1 VSIRSNNRKE
11 LDTRG
16 ARSIMTLGG
25 GDQLA
30 RGAVK
35 AQFTTPNVTDE
46 RWKEMFGGDSGF
58 EERMRKKALAEG
70 LTEEQYEAAKQEAVR
85 QAEEMEQETKR
96 EREALQATF
105 KIRAIQD
112 RIIVRRV
119 EAENKLGKLYL
130 ADETV
135 EKPYEGIAIA
145 VGPGRYI
152 GTEFVKPTVAVGERV
167 VFGKFSGA
175 EVKLGLET
183 LLVLREEDIF
193 LVKENGE
200 NPNE

>member
-1 VSIRSNNRKE
+1 M
-11 LDTRG
+11 G
-16 ARSIMTLGG
+16 LGG

-30 RGAVK
+30 RGATS
-35 AQFTTPNVTDE
+35 AQFTTPNVSDE

-70 LTEEQYEAAKQEAVR
+70 LTEEQYDAAKQEAAQQVQQIESEKR
-85 QAEEMEQETKR
+85 KEQL
-96 EREALQATF
+96 ALQATIR
-105 KIRAIQD
+105 IRAVQD
-112 RIIVRRV
+112 RILVRRV
-119 EAENKLGKLYL
+119 EAETKAGDLYL

-145 VGPGRYI
+145 VGPGKYI
-152 GTEFVKPTVAVGERV
+152 GTEFVKPTIVVGERV

-175 EVKLGLET
+175 EVKMGLET

-193 LVKENGE
+193 FVKEITGE
-200 NPNE
+200 KPNE